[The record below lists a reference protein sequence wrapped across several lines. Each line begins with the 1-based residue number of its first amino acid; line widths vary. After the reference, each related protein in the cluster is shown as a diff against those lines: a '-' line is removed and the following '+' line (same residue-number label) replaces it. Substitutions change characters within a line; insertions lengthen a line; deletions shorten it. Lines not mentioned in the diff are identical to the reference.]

1 MSLAASTPLTHGKVG
16 SNVALGS
23 ARLLALAADPAHL
36 KVLNMLILFLFR
48 LTLLTL
54 VGHLPECVGGIPL
67 EVLLRSAAGAQSE
80 IYI

>member
-1 MSLAASTPLTHGKVG
+1 M
-16 SNVALGS
+16 ALGS

-54 VGHLPECVGGIPL
+54 VGYLPECVGGIPL